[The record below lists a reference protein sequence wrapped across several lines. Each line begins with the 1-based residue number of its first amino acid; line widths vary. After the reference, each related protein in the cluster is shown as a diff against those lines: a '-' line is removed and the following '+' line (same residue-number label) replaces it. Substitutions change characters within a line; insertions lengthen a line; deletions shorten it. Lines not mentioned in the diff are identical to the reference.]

1 MNHPVSTH
9 GAQPD
14 RPEVLALIPARGGSK
29 SIPRKNLVV
38 VAGKPLIAYSIEQAR
53 ASRRI
58 TRTMVSTDD
67 PEIAD
72 VARSYGAEVP
82 FLRPGEL
89 AQDLSTDLDVFRHAL
104 EHLRDREDYRCDLV
118 VHLRPT
124 GPVRRVALIDQAIE
138 TMLRHPDA
146 DSLRSVGLAE
156 QTPYKMWSIVD
167 GALRPLLRID
177 DMVEPYCAPRQTL
190 PAAYW
195 QNGYVDIVR
204 PEVILERNRMAGDR
218 ILPFIVDEP
227 ILELDYP
234 DGIPR
239 LEDALSALQRG
250 EWPPARP
257 AGTRH
262 SV

>member
-1 MNHPVSTH
+1 MSTN
-9 GAQPD
+9 GAQPA
-14 RPEVLALIPARGGSK
+14 RPEILALIPARGGSK
-29 SIPRKNLVV
+29 GIPRKNLVV
-38 VAGKPLIAYSIEQAR
+38 VAGKPLVAYSIEQAL

-58 TRTMVSTDD
+58 TRTVVSTDD

-72 VARSYGAEVP
+72 VARSFGADVP

-104 EHLRDREDYRCDLV
+104 QQLRDREGYRCDLV

-138 TMLRHPDA
+138 TMLGRPDA
-146 DSLRSVGLAE
+146 HSLRSVGLSE
-156 QTPYKMWSIVD
+156 LTPYKMWHIVK
-167 GALRPLLRID
+167 GELQPVLRIEG
-177 DMVEPYCAPRQTL
+177 MAEPYCAPRQSL
-190 PAAYW
+190 PEVYW

-204 PEVILERNRMAGDR
+204 PEVILERDRMAGER
-218 ILPFIVDEP
+218 ILPFVVDEP

-234 DGIPR
+234 DSLPR
-239 LEDALSALQRG
+239 LEEALFALQRG

-257 AGTRH
+257 AGARH
-262 SV
+262 PV